1 MDSNTDMVIQQVL
14 RDSFD
19 KCTILTIAHRI
30 STIIDYDM
38 IVVMDQGR
46 VVETGTPVELLA
58 RKESKFR
65 RLAMENGAIV
75 ENIGNRDRRNLSL
88 GMIPCNNCSGKV
100 FDLHD
105 RSTREWGGG
114 GAHRNLCLL

>member
-75 ENIGNRDRRNLSL
+75 ENIG
-88 GMIPCNNCSGKV
+88 K
-100 FDLHD
+100 
-105 RSTREWGGG
+105 E
-114 GAHRNLCLL
+114 GAGIEEIFPSE